1 MQPRSTR
8 SSRTVTLGVRA
19 GLISRATAACSDS
32 RLEKL
37 ATGLGQLGAD
47 PQTVQAFSK
56 MAEITR
62 KTAVGLAKGLKEQ
75 PAEPAHTMDSAM
87 ADTMRER
94 ANARAQAGP
103 GV

>member
-1 MQPRSTR
+1 MAASEDTGGRPDTEELHDAAMQAE
-8 SSRTVTLGVRA
+8 A
-19 GLISRATAACSDS
+19 G
-32 RLEKL
+32 LEKL

-62 KTAVGLAKGLKEQ
+62 KTATGLAKGLKEQ

-94 ANARAQAGP
+94 AAARAQAGP